1 MSRLNFLLCLA
12 AILGLPVTLGGCAG
26 ALLVGALTGAAG
38 GVMPPLKNAALTV
51 RFPIWI
57 SKRMLNPALAL
68 SAPG

>member
-1 MSRLNFLLCLA
+1 MSRLTIMLGIVGIF
-12 AILGLPVTLGGCAG
+12 GLPLTLGGCAG